1 MLYLLIIFG
10 AMIVIMAI
18 NSFLLP
24 SPTAAEIGRI
34 ALSTLLGTLSVIAW
48 DGVLALLIR
57 RCPLWSKCFTPDS
70 FAFRVSKH
78 ERSFYRRIGI
88 QNWKDCIPELG
99 LFTGFSKSEFT
110 APKDPAYLARFLIE
124 SHYGVAIHLANA
136 LLGFLII
143 FLPWCACPTIAIP
156 IALVNM
162 ILSLLPVAVLRFN
175 TAPLLGIYL
184 RKMARTAK

>member
-1 MLYLLIIFG
+1 MLYLIIIFG
-10 AMIVIMAI
+10 AMLVITAI
-18 NSFLLP
+18 NAFLLP
-24 SPTAAEIGRI
+24 SPSAAEIGRI
-34 ALSTLLGTLSVIAW
+34 ALSTLLGTVSVIAW

-57 RCPLWSKCFTPDS
+57 RFPLWSKCFAPDS
-70 FAFRVSKH
+70 AAFRVSKR

-88 QNWKDCIPELG
+88 QHWKDSIPELG
-99 LFTGFSKSEFT
+99 LFTGFSKSEF
-110 APKDPAYLARFLIE
+110 ANPGDPAYLARFLTE

-143 FLPWCACPTIAIP
+143 FLPWCSAPTIAIP
-156 IALVNM
+156 IGLVNM

-184 RKMARTAK
+184 KKVARAAQ